1 MKRKLSIFL
10 IFLFSLSCVYIFPQ
24 NNQFLGVNTIVIDPG
39 HGGKDPGT
47 LGTGRY
53 KAAEKDIA
61 LDISK
66 RIGEYLIKEFPD
78 LKIIYTRDDDTFVK
92 LSKRAEIAN
101 FNKADLFISIHCD
114 AFTSESVY
122 GTTSY
127 VMGAH
132 KTESNLQV
140 AMRENSSILMEDN
153 FDMEYSGF
161 NPNEPESYIALTLYQ
176 SEHISYGLNL
186 ASKVQKQ
193 FRETASRKDR
203 GIKQAGFL
211 VLSRATMPS
220 ILIETGFLTNKKEED
235 YLNTELGKDNI
246 ASSIFRAIKDYKN
259 ELETIVEERMDQ
271 LIEIDKNTD
280 VNVFFSV
287 QFMSSENEIDFFDN
301 KLDNSLVLHFLEK
314 KLNKYCYGRVKSYEL
329 AKEYQKELIDIGFS
343 DSFIVAFVNG
353 NKTEIKKAIEMIK
366 KD

>member
-10 IFLFSLSCVYIFPQ
+10 IFFFSLSCLSIFSQ
-24 NNQFLGVNTIVIDPG
+24 NKQFLGVNTIVIDPG

-53 KAAEKDIA
+53 ESTEKDIA

-66 RIGEYLIKEFPD
+66 KLGNYLVEEFPD
-78 LKIIYTRDDDTFVK
+78 LKVIYTRDDDTFVK

-140 AMRENSSILMEDN
+140 AMRENSSILLEDN
-153 FDMEYSGF
+153 FDVEYSGF
-161 NPNEPESYIALTLYQ
+161 DPNEPESYIALTLYQ
-176 SEHISYGLNL
+176 SENINYGLNF

-193 FRETASRKDR
+193 FKERAKRKDR

-235 YLNTELGKDNI
+235 YLNTDLGKDNI
-246 ASSIFRAIKDYKN
+246 ASSIFRAVKDYKN
-259 ELETIVEERMDQ
+259 ELEIIVEERMDE
-271 LIEIDKNTD
+271 LIEIDKKTD
-280 VNVFFSV
+280 INVFFSV
-287 QFMSSENEIDFFDN
+287 QFISSENEIDFVDN
-301 KLDNSLVLHFLEK
+301 KLDNNLLLHFLENN
-314 KLNKYCYGRVKSYEL
+314 LHKYCYGKVKSYEL
-329 AKEYQKELIDIGFS
+329 AKEYQKELKKMGFS

-353 NKTEIKKAIEMIK
+353 NKTEIKKAIGMIK